1 MSSTTSGIQH
11 RADTQFKMNVSIFYD
26 HIANNQ
32 SDNFRYKLVMDAVC
46 CNNHVT
52 QDTDTDKTWPGL
64 DSWIQCSS
72 RVLKPSL
79 AVRHA
84 WLGELQ
90 ILEYCL
96 KLDSADQVG
105 DPHVSGTKD
114 LLKSLIVW
122 TRTRN
127 QWSFLLH
134 LWHYYWVSG
143 RPGSAAAQGCLCR
156 NINFCKVGLFL
167 IVPL

>member
-64 DSWIQCSS
+64 NTMQQPSFKTLPCCASRLAGRAADS
-72 RVLKPSL
+72 RVSL
-79 AVRHA
+79 
-84 WLGELQ
+84 
-90 ILEYCL
+90 ICL
-96 KLDSADQVG
+96 KLDSADQEVG
-105 DPHVSGTKD
+105 DPRVSGTKD
-114 LLKSLIVW
+114 LLKSLIV
-122 TRTRN
+122 
-127 QWSFLLH
+127 
-134 LWHYYWVSG
+134 
-143 RPGSAAAQGCLCR
+143 
-156 NINFCKVGLFL
+156 
-167 IVPL
+167 